1 MTHMSRWF
9 QRHSVWQVFAIV
21 WTAGVACSVIGSL
34 VHDDRHLGTGTF
46 KYLAF
51 FWLFMGASV
60 TVGVQLGGKAQRRL
74 SDQRSNDG
82 P

>member
-9 QRHSVWQVFAIV
+9 QQRSMWQVFAIV
-21 WTAGVACSVIGSL
+21 WTAGMACGVIESL
-34 VHDDRHLGTGTF
+34 VHDDGHLGTGTL
-46 KYLAF
+46 KHLAF

-60 TVGVQLGGKAQRRL
+60 TVGIHLGKSPETTRR
-74 SDQRSNDG
+74 R